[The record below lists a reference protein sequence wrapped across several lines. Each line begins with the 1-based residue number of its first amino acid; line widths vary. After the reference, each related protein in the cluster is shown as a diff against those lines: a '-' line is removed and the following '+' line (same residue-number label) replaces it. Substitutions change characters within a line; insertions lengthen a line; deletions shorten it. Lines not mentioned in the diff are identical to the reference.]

1 MNGWK
6 QVFLLKSNNH
16 NNHIITKQM
25 LTTEM
30 TVEQRAEWCA
40 SVSAWLTKRA
50 DFNSPVEN
58 VKDIPTALLG
68 EGVSL
73 VACVRAGRDVA
84 KAVKNGAYDRVPH
97 KILPK
102 ITTLLREE
110 MNKWQAP
117 SNLKAPSNLPLKEGG
132 SKTAGSRPIQERDG
146 EAREGLLDER
156 GRKISEYLYMLPVEM
171 GGDALVK
178 KVDAL
183 YLEMADLRSEMEHAE
198 TDEERAAYAQK
209 LQAVDA
215 QLRRIYAKVDKA
227 VDYFVEN
234 QHAITALELESLM
247 ADEEGTAEKKV
258 PEFAQQNKRP
268 AEFTKAEIDA
278 IEDPAQQEFYRSAR
292 IEASKKYLRKNPE
305 SKGGPKLTQA
315 WIDEVRLR
323 ARELYQWGESID
335 GKSLSKTLQ
344 VAGISRDEITR

>member
-1 MNGWK
+1 
-6 QVFLLKSNNH
+6 
-16 NNHIITKQM
+16 M

-58 VKDIPTALLG
+58 VKDIPDTLLG
-68 EGVSL
+68 EGVTL

-102 ITTLLREE
+102 ITTLLAEE
-110 MNKWQAP
+110 AKKYGAAP
-117 SNLKAPSNLPLKEGG
+117 VQKAAPVQQVQKV
-132 SKTAGSRPIQERDG
+132 QEAAPVQEVKKGQNGQKSQD
-146 EAREGLLDER
+146 ADER
-156 GRKISEYLYMLPVEM
+156 GRKIADYLHMLPDEL
-171 GGDALVK
+171 GGNALVK
-178 KVDAL
+178 TVDNL
-183 YLEMADLRSEMEHAE
+183 YLEMAELRSEMEHANN
-198 TDEERAAYAQK
+198 DNDRAVYAQK
-209 LQAVDA
+209 LQAADA
-215 QLRRIYAKVDKA
+215 HLRRIFVQVDKC

-234 QHAITALELESLM
+234 QRVITAIELQCAM
-247 ADEEGTAEKKV
+247 AAEEPENEKKV

-323 ARELYQWGESID
+323 TRELYQWGESID
-335 GKSLSKTLQ
+335 GKSLAKTLK
-344 VAGISRDEITR
+344 VAGISRDEITC

>member
-1 MNGWK
+1 
-6 QVFLLKSNNH
+6 
-16 NNHIITKQM
+16 M

-40 SVSAWLTKRA
+40 SVSEWLTKRA
-50 DFNSPVEN
+50 EFNSPVEN
-58 VKDIPTALLG
+58 VKDIPATLLC

-102 ITTLLREE
+102 ITTLLAEE
-110 MNKWQAP
+110 AKKYAP
-117 SNLKAPSNLPLKEGG
+117 SSLPLKRGG
-132 SKTAGSRPIQERDG
+132 SQTEGKQTAGSRPLQGRDG
-146 EAREGLLDER
+146 EAREGLSDER
-156 GRKISEYLYMLPVEM
+156 GRKISEYLYMLPAEM

-198 TDEERAAYAQK
+198 TDEDRAAFAQK

-234 QHAITALELESLM
+234 QHAITDLELECLM
-247 ADEEGTAEKKV
+247 AEEEGTAEKKV

-268 AEFTKAEIDA
+268 AEFTKEEIDA

-323 ARELYQWGESID
+323 TRELYQWGESID
-335 GKSLSKTLQ
+335 GKSLAKTLQ
-344 VAGISRDEITR
+344 VAGISRSEITD